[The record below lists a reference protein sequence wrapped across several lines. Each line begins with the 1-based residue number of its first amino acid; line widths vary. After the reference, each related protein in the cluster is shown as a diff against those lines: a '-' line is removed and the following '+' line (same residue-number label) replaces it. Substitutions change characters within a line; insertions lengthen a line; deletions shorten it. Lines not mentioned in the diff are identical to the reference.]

1 LTVEDRKAYR
11 DEMEKELDQCSS
23 RLKELKGKAK
33 PGDVPDLEALEGE
46 VKSCRLE
53 LQEIEHRSDD
63 EWVEAKHSIT
73 TRLDSVRR
81 SLNLGPRKL
90 I

>member
-1 LTVEDRKAYR
+1 MEDRKSYR

-33 PGDVPDLEALEGE
+33 PDDDLTELEELEGE
-46 VKSCRLE
+46 MKSCRLE
-53 LQEIEHRSDD
+53 LAEIEHRSSD
-63 EWVEAKHSIT
+63 EWVDAKHAIT
-73 TRLDSVRR
+73 KRLDSVRR
-81 SLNLGPRKL
+81 SLNHASRKF

>member
-1 LTVEDRKAYR
+1 MEDRKTYR
-11 DEMEKELDQCSS
+11 EKMEKELDQCSS

-33 PGDVPDLEALEGE
+33 SDEVMDELEELEGE

-63 EWVEAKHSIT
+63 KWIEAKHGLM
-73 TRLDSVRR
+73 TRLDSMRR
-81 SLNLGPRKL
+81 NMRLASRK
-90 I
+90 II